1 MKNRAIKKIISV
13 TLTVLMLVGL
23 IVPGTVL
30 NVLAAP
36 SSYPAPITTA
46 TPTYLKEFAKP
57 TASISVGD
65 YDTYVYPSVVSG
77 AAVSGAPVIATITEQ
92 AGPYDSVSIYGT
104 NLEGAKVYAYGLVNG
119 VGAIK
124 ELVQTS
130 NKDGFINAI
139 IDKKFDYTM
148 YTVWVQGADGKV
160 SAPVRVNAPKL
171 TWISATK
178 ASSNVEVRIY
188 GKFLTK
194 NNADG
199 DDAETNVYLTNGS
212 NYYKATVV
220 EADPYRVTIKLPE
233 GLTNNTTY
241 KVWVHNGHGGNYGW
255 SNSLDITYN
264 STADDF
270 WKTGASYQKTAN
282 PSNFRSVI
290 TSAPAGTTVT
300 LENGTYVVDQQIKL
314 YRSIRIVGQSKD
326 GVKIVAKF
334 TQNGGSDSLRYGD
347 LNVNSSWQ
355 SAFYVA
361 ATPCEFSNLT
371 FMDYVNNSTLYTGVT
386 APANYDLNYA
396 HGIFIYGGNATDTG
410 AASQLKIDNC
420 DFKIQRTH
428 SDTNCIYIKDTTT
441 REQLHTQFKNK
452 YGTDVYCESTYG
464 SAPLWIDTDRVE
476 ISNCTFETPKEIIT
490 RGSYNSYIHDN
501 TFIGTW
507 VISGNSGP
515 AAFHDNNTLNLDFS
529 NNRIYGK
536 DETIDPNGY
545 VQTGDLTYARTIVFQ
560 KAQGSA
566 GNEYVANNHA
576 SRVGELDYNSG
587 EHILFEE
594 ETITY
599 AGTATFSNN
608 KNTLHLKNISST
620 NWFLDTDG
628 YYKFKAYITA
638 DDGTLKAGHARK
650 LLGQTVAISKGTGA
664 GQWRTIASADA
675 GGVLTIDRDWDVQ
688 PDENSVFIVAPGYI
702 NPIVYNNTIEGPK
715 MYYKNFNSTLGVNA
729 YATMVGTVIDRNNF
743 SQMQAGVAINPHY
756 NIKTYTVADTGETVR
771 ANFGFV
777 FFADLLVMN
786 NTISNTRYGIWNF
799 PSITMNSDDYSSAE
813 ADLDLQLCSI
823 IRGNTISDSNRLK
836 GTSTT
841 NLSVK
846 NATKK
851 RGGASIVVGRDFW
864 NRTEEPNP
872 PMLISTRYWMNNIV
886 VENNTLSDVENN
898 SGDGFIDVAFSQDNT
913 ILRNNTTDGE
923 FRETYEEIEVERN
936 PSSYPTGYEPQDP
949 VYVLPTPEIVGPGG
963 TEEDGMKLTGS
974 EEPNARIANNDFLE
988 GFTYWSSVDGTA
1000 YASSMAS
1007 VANSVA
1013 TITKGK
1019 NNGLKS
1025 APFKMPAGD
1034 ISAVASENK
1043 VAFVVSYTS
1052 NNATVN
1058 AQLYVNGVSQGNAK
1072 AFTYSSGK
1080 LKIFYYENVYWN
1092 INDTY
1097 HVAIV
1102 SSSGTTVTSID
1113 YIDVARCETKDAVL
1127 DLVNG
1132 RVYSSKGD
1140 ITDNVTHDTINNSFT
1155 NVEFVSGV
1163 DQWGKASHF
1172 GAVSASNGVATLSS
1186 VKFQSDYFP
1195 VDFENGDKI
1204 GLIYNFTSIS
1214 DVTVTLLRKDVAADS
1229 TVTDSTVIEP
1239 TVIAGTDLAMLS
1251 LVNYT
1256 SANNATTYFSIVVE
1270 GTANL
1275 DYISVVVES
1284 GSGVNLVYTDIIS
1297 GKRFLSDLRDPDG
1310 TEEAG
1315 FEKLGKKYSDNETY
1329 AINDTLM
1336 NGDFS
1341 EGLKYWTAAK
1351 NTGTVSSNFTGD
1363 RKANAADSAKSVEN
1377 GVVTVTP
1384 SGGSGRG
1391 ISSAHFKVPNAE
1403 NYEKFVI
1410 TFEYNHT
1417 PGDVTGLVAGTDYTA
1432 THKDWFKAEVL
1443 VGADHTTVLEDYV
1456 GDTKGEWKTHGL
1468 WVTINDPDDF
1478 YMISF
1483 EGFNIKTEF
1492 KLRNVKLM
1500 FVDKGGISGT
1510 PLVNL
1515 DGTLT
1520 DESDYGDAN
1529 YDGNVDILDLVR
1541 TKKELAKNNSNGIFF
1556 AAADTTKDGNLDAN
1570 DLIKIVAM
1578 ITGKK

>member
-1 MKNRAIKKIISV
+1 MSSKTFKKILSLA
-13 TLTVLMLVGL
+13 LTVLMITGL

-46 TPTYLKEFAKP
+46 NPTYLKEFAKP

-65 YDTYVYPSVVSG
+65 YASYTYPSVITG

-92 AGPYDSVSIYGT
+92 AGPYDSISIYGT
-104 NLEGAKVYAYGLVNG
+104 GLEGAKVYAYGLVNG

-124 ELVQTS
+124 ELVQTL
-130 NKDGFINAI
+130 NKDGFINAV

-148 YTVWVQGADGKV
+148 YTVWVQGKDGKV

-188 GKFLTK
+188 GKFLTT

-199 DDAETNVYLTNGS
+199 DDATTYVYLTNGS

-220 EADPYRVTIKLPE
+220 EANPYRVTIKLPS

-347 LNVNSSWQ
+347 LNVNPNRQ
-355 SAFYVA
+355 AAFHVS

-371 FMDYVNNSTLYTGVT
+371 FIDYVNNSTLYTGVT
-386 APANYDLNYA
+386 APTNYNLDYA
-396 HGIFIYGGNATDTG
+396 HGMFIYGENTSDTG
-410 AASQLKIDNC
+410 VSAQLKIDNC
-420 DFKIQRTH
+420 NFKVQRTH
-428 SDTNCIYIKDTTT
+428 SDTNCIYITNTTT
-441 REQLHTQFKNK
+441 RENLHTQFRNK
-452 YGTDVYCESTYG
+452 YGADFYSESTYG

-476 ISNCTFETPKEIIT
+476 ISNCNFETPKEIIT

-501 TFIGTW
+501 TFVGTW

-545 VQTGDLTYARTIVFQ
+545 VVTGDLTFARTIVFQ

-566 GNEYVANNHA
+566 GNEYVANNHV

-608 KNTLHLKNISST
+608 NKTLHLKNISST

-628 YYKFKAYITA
+628 DYKFKAYITA

-786 NTISNTRYGIWNF
+786 NTIKNTRYGIWNF
-799 PSITMNSDDYSSAE
+799 PSITMNSDDHSSAE

-823 IRGNTISDSNRLK
+823 IRGNTISDSNCLT
-836 GTSTT
+836 GQSST

-846 NATKK
+846 AATKK

-864 NRTEEPNP
+864 NRTEEPNA

-886 VENNTLSDVENN
+886 VENNTLSDVANN
-898 SGDGFIDVAFSQDNT
+898 NGNGFIDVAFSQNNT
-913 ILRNNTTDGE
+913 ILRNNTTDGQ
-923 FRETYEEIEVERN
+923 FKETYEEIEVWRN
-936 PSSYPTGYEPQDP
+936 PSSYPTGFEPQDP
-949 VYVLPTPEIVGPGG
+949 IYVLPTPEVVGPGG
-963 TEEDGMKLTGS
+963 TEEDGMKLTGN
-974 EEPNARIANNDFLE
+974 EEPNLRIANNDFLE
-988 GFTYWSSVDGTA
+988 GFTYWSSADGTA
-1000 YASSMAS
+1000 YASSKAKIETG
-1007 VANSVA
+1007 SVA
-1013 TITKGK
+1013 TINKGK

-1025 APFKMPAGD
+1025 APFKMSAGD
-1034 ISAVASENK
+1034 LSTITSENK
-1043 VAFVVSYTS
+1043 VAFVVKYTS
-1052 NNATVN
+1052 DYAQVN
-1058 AQLYVNGVSQGNAK
+1058 AVLYVNGVSQGNAK
-1072 AFTYSSGK
+1072 NFTYTAGK
-1080 LKIFYYENVYWN
+1080 LKIFYYENVTWN
-1092 INDTY
+1092 ENDTY

-1102 SSSGTTVTSID
+1102 SSSATNVTSID
-1113 YIDVARCETKDAVL
+1113 YIDVARCETKAAVL
-1127 DLVNG
+1127 DIVNG
-1132 RVYSSKGD
+1132 KVYSSSGE
-1140 ITDNVTHDTINNSFT
+1140 ITDNITHNTINNNFT
-1155 NVEFVSGV
+1155 NVEFASGV
-1163 DQWGKASHF
+1163 DQWAKVSYF
-1172 GAVSASNGVATLSS
+1172 GSASASNSLATLSA
-1186 VKFQSDYFP
+1186 VKLQSDYFP
-1195 VDFENGDKI
+1195 VDLQTGDKI
-1204 GLIYNFTSIS
+1204 ALIYKFTSVTNADIS
-1214 DVTVTLLRKDVAADS
+1214 LLRKDVKSDG
-1229 TVTDSTVIEP
+1229 TTDSTLIEST
-1239 TVIAGTDLAMLS
+1239 TVSSTGLLMTDFIS
-1251 LVNYT
+1251 YT
-1256 SANNATTYFSIVVE
+1256 EVANATTYFSLVVD
-1270 GTANL
+1270 GTATI
-1275 DYISVVVES
+1275 DYISVITES
-1284 GSGVNLVYTDIIS
+1284 GSGVNLVYTDIVS
-1297 GKRFLSDLRDPDG
+1297 GKRYLSDMRDPDG

-1315 FEKLGKKYSDNETY
+1315 FEKLGKKYANNETY

-1341 EGLKYWTAAK
+1341 EGLKYWSAAK

-1363 RKANAADSAKSVEN
+1363 QKANAADSAKSVEN
-1377 GVVTVTP
+1377 GEVTIIP
-1384 SGGSGRG
+1384 SGGGGRG

-1403 NYEKFVI
+1403 NYETFVI
-1410 TFEYNHT
+1410 TFEYNHKA
-1417 PGDVTGLVAGTDYTA
+1417 GDVTDLTAGVDYTVGYENR
-1432 THKDWFKAEVL
+1432 FKVEVL
-1443 VGADHTTVLEDYV
+1443 AGADHTTVVEDYV
-1456 GDTKGEWKTHGL
+1456 ANTNGQWKTHSL
-1468 WVTINDPDDF
+1468 WITIKDPDDF

-1483 EGFNIKTEF
+1483 EGFNVRTEF

-1510 PLVNL
+1510 PFVNL
-1515 DGTLT
+1515 DGTL
-1520 DESDYGDAN
+1520 DNESNYGDAN
-1529 YDGNVDILDLVR
+1529 FDGKKDILDLVR
-1541 TKKELAKNNSNGIFF
+1541 TKKELAKNNNNGIFF
-1556 AAADTTKDGNLDAN
+1556 AAADMTKDGNLDAN
-1570 DLIKIVAM
+1570 DLVKMVAA
-1578 ITGKK
+1578 ILGKK